1 MSHQGIVI
9 LGCPRSGTTILRR
22 ILDAHPNIA
31 APGETYLLT
40 ACARFLAEEKVVD
53 GMDIGVLNG
62 LGFLDFGADD
72 VIGRLREFAFAFR
85 TEHAALE
92 GKTRWCEKT
101 AVDAFHIDAIERIC
115 AEHAH
120 FICVV
125 RHGIDVALSMLD
137 WSMKA
142 QAFPPELHDYIRATP
157 RPVEAFAAA
166 WAEATRNITE
176 FAERHPK
183 NAILIRYE
191 DFVEDP
197 QTTLRAIL
205 EKVGEPFD
213 DGILARAFEAKD
225 PKGFSDWRA
234 FSQQSMSSK
243 SIGRWKT
250 QSPAT
255 NGALAPIVNPMLAYH
270 GYKTFPEPKARSRED
285 ARKRYN
291 TGLIL
296 QGMKGE
302 EA

>member
-1 MSHQGIVI
+1 MTHAGIVI

-40 ACARFLAEEKVVD
+40 ACARFLAEDKVVD

-62 LGFLDFGADD
+62 LGFLDFDAEQ
-72 VIGRLREFAFAFR
+72 VVARLRDFAFAFR
-85 TEHAALE
+85 AEHAARE
-92 GKTRWCEKT
+92 GKGRWCEKT
-101 AVDAFHIDAIERIC
+101 AVDAFHVAAIERLC
-115 AEHAH
+115 GDHAH

-125 RHGIDVALSMLD
+125 RHGIDVALSMAD
-137 WSMKA
+137 WTMKA

-166 WAEATRNITE
+166 WADGTEAITG
-176 FAERHPK
+176 FAQRHPD

-191 DFVEDP
+191 DFVADP
-197 QTTLRAIL
+197 EAVLRAIL
-205 EKVGEPFD
+205 DKIGEPFD
-213 DGILARAFEAKD
+213 DGILARAFEASD

-234 FSQQSMSSK
+234 FSQKSMSSK
-243 SIGRWKT
+243 SVGRWKS
-250 QSPAT
+250 QSAAT
-255 NGALAPIVNPMLAYH
+255 NGALAPIVNPMLERH
-270 GYKTFPEPKARSRED
+270 GYKTFPEPKGRSRED
-285 ARKRYN
+285 ARRRYN